1 MRIATPIALAMISA
15 AAFAC
20 GRSQPPAASV
30 AAPATELARERI
42 AVLRVDVKTTRIA
55 RGVIQPRVSAPG
67 SIVARRV
74 SHIGAE
80 VRGRIEKILV
90 DEGDRV
96 AAGDALF
103 EIDREPFEIALR
115 QAQAGLALARSERQQ
130 IHADLRRLDK
140 LQKKAIVAI
149 DQRDRMRTNVAVA
162 KARETQAAES
172 VALALHNLGQTI
184 VVAPFGGSI
193 AARLVDEG
201 TTALV
206 QPQTIVVVLHETA
219 ELEAQANIPESQLA
233 VIRVGDPARVHVG
246 DQTAP
251 IETEVASVSDTI
263 DATTRTYR
271 VRMRIQNA
279 DHRLKAGVFA
289 RIDIFPRE
297 KRDVLLVPRESV
309 RSEAGHTSVLLVR
322 DGRAQAVPVRLG
334 MATGTH
340 AEVLSGLD
348 VDSEVIVGESA
359 REIAPG
365 MRVRVISEEARAT
378 P

>member
-1 MRIATPIALAMISA
+1 
-15 AAFAC
+15 
-20 GRSQPPAASV
+20 
-30 AAPATELARERI
+30 
-42 AVLRVDVKTTRIA
+42 VDVKTTRIA

-115 QAQAGLALARSERQQ
+115 QAEAGLALARSERQQ

-140 LQKKAIVAI
+140 LQKKAIVSL

-365 MRVRVISEEARAT
+365 IRVRVISEEARAT